1 MLLFT
6 KQVEAGL
13 PEHVVKMFLGQSTHR
28 LTARMRNI
36 IKNALRLPQPTA
48 TQAATARGV
57 KEASTLIASRT
68 MTPSQR
74 RAEAVKRKLDN
85 EICRFIIGQCGR
97 RQWTR
102 KEEKE
107 KDRSCQGGTKVSH
120 QKMCAKAMDK
130 YLDNVNK

>member
-48 TQAATARGV
+48 IQAATSRGV
-57 KEASTLIASRT
+57 KETSTLIASRT

-85 EICRFIIGQCGR
+85 EFAASSSDSAEEGSGR
-97 RQWTR
+97 EKKKKRKIDHAKEAQKFLTKKCAPRPWLLWT
-102 KEEKE
+102 
-107 KDRSCQGGTKVSH
+107 
-120 QKMCAKAMDK
+120 
-130 YLDNVNK
+130 L